1 MEAQQKELIKR
12 IGGLQKILQGQVD
25 VLMDDVEVEVES
37 ASADED
43 DISLKRLQKIKGVL
57 EEIIERLEQ
66 GLNKKGD

>member
-1 MEAQQKELIKR
+1 MEAQQKELIKK
-12 IGGLQKILQGQVD
+12 IEGLQKLLQGQVE

-37 ASADED
+37 AEVDEY

-57 EEIIERLEQ
+57 EEIIERVEQ

>member
-12 IGGLQKILQGQVD
+12 IEGLQKILQGQVD

-66 GLNKKGD
+66 GLNKKSD